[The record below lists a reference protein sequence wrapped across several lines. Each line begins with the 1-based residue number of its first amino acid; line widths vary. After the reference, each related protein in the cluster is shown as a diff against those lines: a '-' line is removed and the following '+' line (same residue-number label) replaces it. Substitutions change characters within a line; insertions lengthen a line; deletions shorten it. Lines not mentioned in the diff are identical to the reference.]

1 MNATQSRNYKRKQ
14 AKRHFKNGDFEMYV
28 STGDWGFYPS
38 HRHWRK
44 VGRNG
49 RKSKVS
55 K

>member
-14 AKRHFKNGDFEMYV
+14 AKRHFKNGDFQHYV
-28 STGDWGFYPS
+28 SNGDWGFTPS
-38 HRHWRK
+38 HWYFRK